1 MLVSPHTTGFSVAE
15 NERIVA
21 LFTSD
26 LGHYLSGEELINQ
39 IDTTQFY

>member
-1 MLVSPHTTGFSVAE
+1 MLVSPHTTGLSVAE

-21 LFTSD
+21 LFTSN

-39 IDTTQFY
+39 VDTTKLY